1 MKQPFSAPIGTGVVG
16 LAELGIGLAN
26 SYKHRNDTLPMFNL
40 TPRMEQSIAEAERM
54 RGYGFTPSERQSYE
68 NKLASDNYA
77 RFQRALS
84 VAGGQSSQAITSA
97 LATQGFDARNQMAIA
112 DARQRRENIS
122 MSNQLNQ
129 IEQNLKN
136 ANVEARQQQYL
147 RNQQATANAIHA
159 GLQNVGMFA
168 NLLLL

>member
-1 MKQPFSAPIGTGVVG
+1 MLFRSPIGTGVVG